1 MRIGHI
7 HIHNYRSIKDLEFN
21 CNDTVVLL
29 GENNAGKSNILS
41 AVEFALTSSA
51 KPEPEDLFAFRE
63 EGDDTL
69 WLELTFTDLTDQE
82 TRTFQKY
89 VRSDNTVCIR
99 KTASWDEAGKA
110 SIQYNGYLEEPT
122 EAWLQAGNASN
133 YTTRATAEATPLA
146 SLLPTGRLSKAIIEE
161 AQQQYIQAHREELEI
176 TEGLETNTLFGQR
189 NVAAGLLP
197 EFYLVP
203 AIRDLDDEAKIK
215 STTMFGRLLSSAI
228 EDMSQTN
235 EQYIQVRDNFQTLI
249 TSFNSSEDNDQ
260 RPIQLSQLETN
271 LQDELSDWD
280 VAVSISIEPPD
291 ISKLFELGTSLH
303 LDDGLD
309 TLAQRKGHG
318 LQRAVVFGL
327 IKAWAKMI
335 RQRQEAEQLTARSA
349 SESIIFAVE
358 EPELFL
364 HPQAQRSL
372 ATSLRQLSESDNHQ
386 VFLCSHSSHFV
397 NLDHYQDIVIADK
410 SSVRT
415 GTEVRQCMEEL
426 FETDGLDDRKKRFH
440 MAYWLN
446 PERGEMFFA
455 KKTIFVEG
463 ETEKSI
469 LPFLAQK
476 LGCFNSDV
484 SIVDCGSKHNL
495 PLYVTIANAFSLN
508 YHVLHDED
516 PLPDPIPEEWN
527 DDKRRSKQR
536 TFALN
541 QEILDLVGA
550 NGEVSVFT
558 SDFEDLSGISRTQAG
573 KKGKALAALEHFQ
586 DVDAENIP
594 AELATII
601 RALYTI

>member
-1 MRIGHI
+1 MRIEHVR
-7 HIHNYRSIKDLEFN
+7 IHNYRSIKDLEFR

-41 AVEFALTSSA
+41 AIEFALTSLA

-69 WLELTFTDLTDQE
+69 WIELTFTDLTIQE
-82 TRTFQKY
+82 AHTYQKY
-89 VRSDNTVCIR
+89 VRSDKTVCIR
-99 KTASWDEAGKA
+99 KTASWDDSGKI

-122 EAWLQAGNASN
+122 EAWLQAKNASS
-133 YTTRATAEATPLA
+133 YTNRASAEATPLA
-146 SLLPTGRLSKAIIEE
+146 PLLPSGRLSKAIIEE
-161 AQQQYIQAHREELEI
+161 AQQQYIQAHQGELEFI
-176 TEGLETNTLFGQR
+176 ESLETNPLFGLK

-228 EDMSQTN
+228 EDMSRTN
-235 EQYIQVRDNFQTLI
+235 TQYIQVRENLQALI
-249 TSFNSSEDNDQ
+249 TSFNSSEDNHQ
-260 RPIQLSQLETN
+260 RPMQLRQLETN
-271 LQDELSDWD
+271 LQNELSDWD
-280 VAVSISIEPPD
+280 VVVSISVEPPD
-291 ISKLFELGTSLH
+291 IGKLFELGTSLH

-335 RQRQEAEQLTARSA
+335 RQRQGDEQLTARSA

-372 ATSLRQLSESDNHQ
+372 AISLRQLSESDNHQ

-397 NLDHYQDIVIADK
+397 NLDHYQDIIIADK

-415 GTEVRQCMEEL
+415 GTQVRQCMEEL
-426 FETDGLDDRKKRFH
+426 FETDDLNDRKKRFH

-476 LGCFNSDV
+476 LGCFSSDI

-495 PLYVTIANAFSLN
+495 PLYIAIANAFSLS

-527 DDKRRSKQR
+527 DEKQREKRR
-536 TFALN
+536 TFELN
-541 QEILDLVGA
+541 P
-550 NGEVSVFT
+550 
-558 SDFEDLSGISRTQAG
+558 R
-573 KKGKALAALEHFQ
+573 
-586 DVDAENIP
+586 
-594 AELATII
+594 
-601 RALYTI
+601 